1 VIGAD
6 DRVVTEAGTGQA
18 VTKQDTRDRKA
29 EFTSYLGGIQ
39 ARLYGYIHSL
49 IPDIN
54 DTDDLY
60 QQTALVL
67 WNKFGQFDRSRDFFA
82 WACGVARGE
91 VANYARHRARQRLYL
106 AADINLLLVEAH
118 AEFTDAERDD
128 RRAALSHCVGK
139 LPPADRDLLAECYRE
154 PDGVYAA
161 ADRRRRS
168 THSVY
173 NSLRRIRKAL
183 YDCVSRNMAY
193 RPGPGGM

>member
-1 VIGAD
+1 M
-6 DRVVTEAGTGQA
+6 RQA
-18 VTKQDTRDRKA
+18 VTKQGARDRKA
-29 EFTSYLGGIQ
+29 EFTSYLGRIQ

-91 VANYARHRARQRLYL
+91 VANFARHRARQRLYL

-118 AEFTDAERDD
+118 AEFADAERDD
-128 RRAALSHCVGK
+128 RRVALSLCVGK
-139 LPPADRDLLAECYRE
+139 LPAPDRDLLAECYRE
-154 PDGVYAA
+154 PDGVFDAA
-161 ADRRRRS
+161 GRRHRS
-168 THSVY
+168 IHSVY

-183 YDCVSRNMAY
+183 YDCVNRTMTC
-193 RPGPGGM
+193 RPGPEGM